1 MKLERYAMS
10 GDVTSKFY
18 RPVAFITGA
27 SSGIGAAAGRVFAA
41 AGYDVVLAA
50 RRVEKLQSLAAELA
64 SLYPNGRFE
73 PLACDVN
80 FDASVQSAFEHV
92 KTRFGR
98 LDVLI
103 NNAGFGAYGSV
114 ERTSLETFR
123 SVMETNYYGVIR
135 CTQAAL
141 PLLRAATQDTVNA
154 RKKWGAAIVM
164 VSSFVGRRAVPAM
177 SAYCASKFA
186 LEGLSETLRVE
197 LHDERISVSV
207 VNPGVTKTEFVGAA
221 EGKRPEHFINQSGGM
236 TSEAV
241 AQVLLAAVRRP
252 RRNRYLTTA
261 GRAGLLTQW
270 LFPTLVD
277 RAMLDT
283 WRKSRDGV

>member
-1 MKLERYAMS
+1 MS
-10 GDVTSKFY
+10 NDQTVSSQFH
-18 RPVAFITGA
+18 RPVVFITGA

-41 AGYDVVLAA
+41 AGYDAVLTA
-50 RRVEKLQSLAAELA
+50 RRVERLAALAAELT

-73 PLACDVN
+73 ALACDVN

-98 LDVLI
+98 VDALI
-103 NNAGFGAYGSV
+103 NNAGFGAYGAA
-114 ERTSLETFR
+114 ERTSLDSFR
-123 SVMETNYYGVIR
+123 AVMETNLYGVIR
-135 CTQAAL
+135 CTQSAL
-141 PLLRAATQDTVNA
+141 PLLRAAAQSEPNA

-186 LEGLSETLRVE
+186 LEGFSESLRVE

-207 VNPGVTKTEFVGAA
+207 VNPGVTQTEFVDSAA
-221 EGKRPEHFINQSGGM
+221 GKRPENFINQSGGM

-241 AQVLLAAVRRP
+241 AQVLLSAVRRP
-252 RRNRYLTTA
+252 RRNRYLTAA

-283 WRKSRDGV
+283 WRKSKKDS